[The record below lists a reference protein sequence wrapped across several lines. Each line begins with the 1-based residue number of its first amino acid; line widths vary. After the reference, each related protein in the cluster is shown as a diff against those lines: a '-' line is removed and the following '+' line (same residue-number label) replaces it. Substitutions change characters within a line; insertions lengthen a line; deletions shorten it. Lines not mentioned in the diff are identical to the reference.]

1 MGADQSIIVDVGV
14 VNHYPTGG
22 VDAVIAYNGDNAIRA
37 VGYSEITDVVND
49 GKVNWLT
56 CACDDS
62 CDVKN
67 CDLAIHEDTFANDF
81 VWANEVEDGQ
91 YVHIFDEDEIV
102 VSDNASV
109 QQITFDVI
117 NGSIYHRALDFD
129 MNYPELS
136 TLDGKRTF
144 AVPRNVHETYSCHV
158 LNTNHCVFQVVDPIE
173 YFRESEK
180 IMPKDG
186 DCIMLSSYVD
196 DADIIKIETTLY
208 EGGCPWSPNN

>member
-56 CACDDS
+56 CARDDN

-102 VSDNASV
+102 VETSPTTKKKQTATVTTVMEDEDILLRRFLFHYNFFNKSEN
-109 QQITFDVI
+109 ID
-117 NGSIYHRALDFD
+117 SI
-129 MNYPELS
+129 
-136 TLDGKRTF
+136 
-144 AVPRNVHETYSCHV
+144 
-158 LNTNHCVFQVVDPIE
+158 
-173 YFRESEK
+173 
-180 IMPKDG
+180 
-186 DCIMLSSYVD
+186 
-196 DADIIKIETTLY
+196 
-208 EGGCPWSPNN
+208 